1 MTVYIDTLFLINF
14 IINFVLLKVACS
26 FLKLYTTNIKL
37 ISASFLG
44 GIYSVIC
51 FIIQIPFFINIIFLF
66 LVPFIMVFIS
76 IYKKPFVT
84 YLKTFLSFLIIAAL
98 FNGIIYSLS
107 ISTNIGNYIF
117 LENNVFYIHIPFSFL
132 ILCCIVFLIISFLTD
147 FVIRKKSK
155 SKIIKLEIIINN
167 KKKIINTFFDSGN
180 NLYEPLS
187 KKPVI
192 LAEYIKLRPI
202 LPDYIDE
209 KILHN
214 QSLDNLLIKISD
226 YKNLYI
232 IKTNTVNNVSYFLG
246 IKPDEVFIYDKG
258 KKYKTDCIIAIVNK
272 KFCDNDEYNGIIH
285 PDLIL

>member
-1 MTVYIDTLFLINF
+1 MTVYIDTLFLIYF
-14 IINFVLLKVACS
+14 IINFVLLQVTCS

-37 ISASFLG
+37 ISAASLG

-51 FIIQIPFFINIIFLF
+51 LIIQIPFFVNSILLFII
-66 LVPFIMVFIS
+66 PFFMVFIS
-76 IYKKPFVT
+76 IYKKPIIT
-84 YLKTFLSFLIIAAL
+84 YLKTFLTFIITAAL
-98 FNGIIYSLS
+98 FNGIIYTLS

-117 LENNVFYIHIPFSFL
+117 LENNIFYIRIPFSFL
-132 ILCCIVFLIISFLTD
+132 ILCCIVFLTISFLTD

-155 SKIIKLEIIINN
+155 SKIIRFEIIINN
-167 KKKIINTFFDSGN
+167 KKKVINTFFDSGN

-209 KILHN
+209 KFLEN
-214 QSLDNLLIKISD
+214 QSLDNLLTKTSA

-232 IKTNTVNNVSYFLG
+232 IKTNTVNNTSYFLG
-246 IKPDEVFIYDKG
+246 IKPDEIFIYDKW